1 MVFISTSRS
10 LFLSRLNYKCNQF
23 WLLTS
28 DFWLLQKIALQ
39 NPQDIAVKKSAKR
52 AMTMLR
58 GIAAD
63 LPSDEDLVAIYN
75 QLPDLMGKM
84 F

>member
-1 MVFISTSRS
+1 MSEL
-10 LFLSRLNYKCNQF
+10 LFFHTTGQILS
-23 WLLTS
+23 
-28 DFWLLQKIALQ
+28 LQ
-39 NPQDIAVKKSAKR
+39 NPQDATVKKSAKR

-63 LPSDEDLVAIYN
+63 LTSDADLVSICN
-75 QLPDLMGKM
+75 QLPDLMGQV

>member
-1 MVFISTSRS
+1 MPAS
-10 LFLSRLNYKCNQF
+10 LIAL
-23 WLLTS
+23 
-28 DFWLLQKIALQ
+28 ALQ

-58 GIAAD
+58 YIAAD
-63 LPSDEDLVAIYN
+63 LPDNTDLVAICN
-75 QLPDLMGKM
+75 QLLDLMGKV

>member
-1 MVFISTSRS
+1 MSEL
-10 LFLSRLNYKCNQF
+10 LFFHTTGQILS
-23 WLLTS
+23 
-28 DFWLLQKIALQ
+28 LQ

-63 LPSDEDLVAIYN
+63 LPDNADLMTICN
-75 QLPDLMGKM
+75 QLPDLMGQV